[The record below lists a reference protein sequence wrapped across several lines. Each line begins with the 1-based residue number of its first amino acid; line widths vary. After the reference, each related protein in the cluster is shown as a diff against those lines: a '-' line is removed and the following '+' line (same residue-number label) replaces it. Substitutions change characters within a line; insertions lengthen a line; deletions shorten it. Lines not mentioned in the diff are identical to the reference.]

1 MGDLVLLCD
10 LIRTSA
16 RGHIVELNVLF
27 RHLNFDALFECVLAR
42 AVHPPSAE
50 AVARVFHFLGVH
62 TAVACAQLATEL
74 TGFTRWYPR
83 RLHSA
88 LHLDASLRTLPPSDG
103 SGVRS
108 ISVVSINGFLSVSR

>member
-27 RHLNFDALFECVLAR
+27 RHLNFDALPECVLAR
-42 AVHPPSAE
+42 AVHPPSTE

-62 TAVACAQLATEL
+62 TAVASAQLATDRA
-74 TGFTRWYPR
+74 GFTRWYSR
-83 RLHSA
+83 RLHST
-88 LHLDASLRTLPPSDG
+88 LHLDTRPATFEPFHHQMGAVFTLSH
-103 SGVRS
+103 VR
-108 ISVVSINGFLSVSR
+108 L